1 MAILNT
7 PNGTVI
13 GMIPE
18 ELLTGTPLEAPVTPK
33 KRTRKKA
40 ETEAAPEAVEEKPE
54 E

>member
-18 ELLTGTPLEAPVTPK
+18 ELLNGGSPGTPVAPK

-40 ETEAAPEAVEEKPE
+40 AEQPEVEQTEEQPE
-54 E
+54 